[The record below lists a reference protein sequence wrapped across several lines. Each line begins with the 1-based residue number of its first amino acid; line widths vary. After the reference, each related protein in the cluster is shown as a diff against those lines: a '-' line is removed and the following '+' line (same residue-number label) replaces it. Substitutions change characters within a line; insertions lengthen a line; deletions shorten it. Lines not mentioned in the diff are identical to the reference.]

1 MKLKCFQ
8 RLATTLE
15 SAISDIIDNSITA
28 KCKNIYIYSLPSDNP
43 TWSIVDDGIGMT
55 PKELCENMH
64 RLQDPA
70 KERELMDLGRFG
82 SGMKTASISQAN
94 KVTVFSKSKK
104 HKISGASW
112 DVERISKTKNGC

>member
-1 MKLKCFQ
+1 
-8 RLATTLE
+8 
-15 SAISDIIDNSITA
+15 
-28 KCKNIYIYSLPSDNP
+28 
-43 TWSIVDDGIGMT
+43 MT
-55 PKELCENMH
+55 PKELCENM
-64 RLQDPA
+64 RIGCKDPA

-112 DVERISKTKNGC
+112 MSKELAKQKMDVRSIVFE